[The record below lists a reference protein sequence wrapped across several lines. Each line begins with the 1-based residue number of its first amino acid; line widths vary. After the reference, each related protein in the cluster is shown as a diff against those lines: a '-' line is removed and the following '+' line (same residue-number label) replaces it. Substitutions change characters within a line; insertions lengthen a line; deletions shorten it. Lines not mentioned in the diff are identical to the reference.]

1 MEWNDLLAAFA
12 LYLIIEGVIPF
23 LSPQGWKQALEQM
36 TKLDDQKMRIFGLAS
51 MLAGLVLLAVVR
63 A

>member
-63 A
+63 G